1 MNDAVKEITG
11 ILAETPMCFVAT
23 VSGNEPRVRAFQYQF
38 EQDGKLWF
46 CTARSKD
53 VFRQLQANPA
63 VQVCAVRQDMTWL
76 RVSGKVSLEDNRAV
90 KERILSEV
98 AHLVQRHDRRPDD
111 RRGDGHQQRLGRPRP
126 PGDARRRLGLRHRE
140 LDRHHPGA
148 GRIPQNPWSVS
159 PSGMSA

>member
-1 MNDAVKEITG
+1 MNDAVKELTG

-63 VQVCAVRQDMTWL
+63 VQVCAVRQDMIWL
-76 RVSGKVSLEDNRAV
+76 RVSGKVTT
-90 KERILSEV
+90 
-98 AHLVQRHDRRPDD
+98 DRK
-111 RRGDGHQQRLGRPRP
+111 
-126 PGDARRRLGLRHRE
+126 
-140 LDRHHPGA
+140 
-148 GRIPQNPWSVS
+148 SVV
-159 PSGMSA
+159 

>member
-90 KERILSEV
+90 KERILSE
-98 AHLVQRHDRRPDD
+98 RPLIKGLYGTADNPD
-111 RRGDGHQQRLGRPRP
+111 FTTFCIEHGAYTIADFSGKPPRSSS
-126 PGDARRRLGLRHRE
+126 LT
-140 LDRHHPGA
+140 
-148 GRIPQNPWSVS
+148 
-159 PSGMSA
+159 